1 MCQLKPEN
9 IYFLGQCILVNWYI
23 SRCFISSKQRP
34 SMLVI
39 PIQINRSIIWPH
51 FNWCGSRIGKQQGKC
66 YIAAFTWIY
75 GFMAHNLLSKTKV
88 KYCIF
93 CLYPFSSLRVSRVG
107 RLMPFLT
114 PDCYDEWWHSN
125 EKLVVFLWHLYRKLK
140 NDGYFSGRTFLALIN
155 KSNLLCNFFFVS
167 CWPFRTW
174 LICTLKKQKR
184 PTWKVWRDSRE
195 GTRKNGR
202 RQTC

>member
-88 KYCIF
+88 KYYIF
-93 CLYPFSSLRVSRVG
+93 LPLPLFIPSCLTSWKINTLFNTRLLPWVMTFKWKIGGIFMTSLQKIEKWRLFFWQNFSS
-107 RLMPFLT
+107 F
-114 PDCYDEWWHSN
+114 D
-125 EKLVVFLWHLYRKLK
+125 
-140 NDGYFSGRTFLALIN
+140 
-155 KSNLLCNFFFVS
+155 
-167 CWPFRTW
+167 
-174 LICTLKKQKR
+174 
-184 PTWKVWRDSRE
+184 
-195 GTRKNGR
+195 
-202 RQTC
+202 